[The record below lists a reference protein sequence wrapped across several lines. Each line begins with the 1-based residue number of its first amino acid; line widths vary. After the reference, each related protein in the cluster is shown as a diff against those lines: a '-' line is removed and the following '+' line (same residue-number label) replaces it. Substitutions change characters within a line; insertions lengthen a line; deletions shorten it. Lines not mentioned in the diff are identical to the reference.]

1 MPCAVKY
8 ALIAVSFLL
17 GLVAFPLQGWA
28 QQEIHFPGA
37 GDGYSVSHIDSSEA
51 APSGYEGRTQK
62 ATITAAGRTPAT
74 DGRLFIEKITLST
87 AVKDCPKADG
97 TAEGDGLFAAT
108 LDYSDKQGNAGAM
121 VMSANAKFKGKV
133 GDDGFLDGP
142 VKADIDYSFS
152 QSGSFPDASGA
163 IFSPPGI
170 DVQQHVTMDVGVA
183 LSTGMPSLSGFTISD
198 LAQGHFA
205 NAFSAAAAVA
215 FWGGVYYA
223 VAETKWTQGGC
234 VLVVFDPPSNT
245 REPVPGS
252 QVKVKTQVRTLTGE
266 ITKAQLLNARGNHG
280 TVDPGGGPSDAG
292 APMIFTFTAPNEKP
306 PVDSVK
312 PGFDVDATSRA
323 GNAFANLGGKWV
335 TGLGTDWTGQITYTS
350 TYSGDQGQN
359 ELQTWSFSYST
370 FYMVTVTEGVAAA
383 FGHAEETDN
392 RENRHRAL
400 EGGSIVVLPDNSDTS
415 NGSAGGAA
423 KGTVGVDI
431 NANTKTYSIRLEVG
445 SIPAGK
451 AVAVGCIRGRCDTT
465 EMPFYVVPDLSM
477 LGGPLDDANHVH
489 GTKTKV
495 TSGLGRIRNGTRT
508 DTIIWDLA
516 RKGTTH

>member
-1 MPCAVKY
+1 MPCAVKS
-8 ALIAVSFLL
+8 ALIALSFLL
-17 GLVAFPLQGWA
+17 GFAVFPLQGWA
-28 QQEIHFPGA
+28 QEIHFPGA
-37 GDGYSVSHIDSSEA
+37 GDGYSVSQTDSDQA
-51 APSGYEGRTQK
+51 APSGYEGRTEK
-62 ATITAAGRTPAT
+62 STITAAGRTPAT
-74 DGRLFIEKITLST
+74 DGRLFTEKITLST
-87 AVKDCPKADG
+87 EVKDCPKADG
-97 TAEGDGLFAAT
+97 TAEGDGLFAVT
-108 LDYSDKQGNAGAM
+108 LDYSDKQGNAGAI

-133 GDDGFLDGP
+133 GDDGLLDGP

-152 QSGSFPDASGA
+152 QSGSFPNASGA

-183 LSTGMPSLSGFTISD
+183 LGTGMPSLSGFTISD
-198 LAQGHFA
+198 LAQGHFS

-215 FWGGVYYA
+215 FWGGVYYGI
-223 VAETKWTQGGC
+223 AETKWTQGGC

-245 REPVPGS
+245 REPVLGS

-292 APMIFTFTAPNEKP
+292 APMIFTYTAPNEKP
-306 PVDSVK
+306 PVDVLK
-312 PGFDVDATSRA
+312 PGFSVDATSRA
-323 GNAFANLGGKWV
+323 GNAVANMGGKWE
-335 TGLGTDWTGQITYTS
+335 TGLGTDWTGQVTYTS

-370 FYMVTVTEGVAAA
+370 FYMVTVKEGVAAA

-400 EGGSIVVLPDNSDTS
+400 EGGSIVVLPDNSGS
-415 NGSAGGAA
+415 SHGSAGGTA
-423 KGTVGVDI
+423 KGKVGVDI

-451 AVAVGCIRGRCDTT
+451 AVTVGCIRGRCDTT
-465 EMPFYVVPDLSM
+465 ELPFYVAPDLSM
-477 LGGPLDDANHVH
+477 LGGALDDANHVH
-489 GTKTKV
+489 GTKTVVK
-495 TSGLGRIRNGTRT
+495 SGLGRIGNGTRT
-508 DTIIWDLA
+508 DTITWDLA